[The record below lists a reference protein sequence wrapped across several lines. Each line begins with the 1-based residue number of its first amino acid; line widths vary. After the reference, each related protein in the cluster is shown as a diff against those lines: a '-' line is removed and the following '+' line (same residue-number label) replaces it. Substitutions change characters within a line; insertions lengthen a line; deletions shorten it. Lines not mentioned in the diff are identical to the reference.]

1 MVSYVWPIALVVFS
15 NTLYQICA
23 KEVPG
28 GVNAFAT
35 LTVTYLVGALASGV
49 LFFVTGNGASLLQ
62 EYGRLNWASFLL
74 GLVIV
79 GLAAGWIYAYK
90 AGWPVSTAF
99 IVQSAIL
106 AGFLLLAGYLLYH
119 EPLAWNKI
127 AGVVICLIGLYVINY
142 K

>member
-1 MVSYVWPIALVVFS
+1 MISYVWPIALVVFS

-23 KEVPG
+23 KEVPAG
-28 GVNAFAT
+28 MNAFAS
-35 LTVTYLVGALASGV
+35 LTVTYLVGAAASGL
-49 LFFVTGNGASLLQ
+49 LFLVTGNGASLLQ
-62 EYGRLNWASFLL
+62 EYGRLNWAPFVL
-74 GLVIV
+74 GLVIL
-79 GLAAGWIYAYK
+79 GLEAGWIYAYK

-106 AGFLLLAGYLLYH
+106 AGFLLAVGYVLYR
-119 EPLAWNKI
+119 EPLAWNKV

>member
-1 MVSYVWPIALVVFS
+1 MISYVWPIALVVFS

-23 KEVPG
+23 KEVPAG
-28 GVNAFAT
+28 MNAFAS
-35 LTVTYLVGALASGV
+35 LTVTYLVGAVASGL
-49 LFFVTGNGASLLQ
+49 LFLATGNGANLLQ
-62 EYGRLNWASFLL
+62 EYGRLNWAPFVL
-74 GLVIV
+74 GLVIL
-79 GLAAGWIYAYK
+79 GLEAGLIYAYK

-106 AGFLLLAGYLLYH
+106 AGFLLAVGYVLYR
-119 EPLAWNKI
+119 EPLAWNKV

>member
-49 LFFVTGNGASLLQ
+49 LNGASLLQ

-79 GLAAGWIYAYK
+79 GLEAGWIYAYK

>member
-79 GLAAGWIYAYK
+79 GLEAGWIYAYK

-99 IVQSAIL
+99 IGQSAIL
-106 AGFLLLAGYLLYH
+106 AGFLLLVGHLLYH

-127 AGVVICLIGLYVINY
+127 VGVVICLIGLYVINY

>member
-1 MVSYVWPIALVVFS
+1 MISYVWPIALVVFS

-23 KEVPG
+23 KEVPAG
-28 GVNAFAT
+28 MNAFAS
-35 LTVTYLVGALASGV
+35 LTVTYLVGAMASGL
-49 LFFVTGNGASLLQ
+49 LFLVTGNGANLLQ
-62 EYGRLNWASFLL
+62 EYGRLNWAPFVL
-74 GLVIV
+74 GLVIL
-79 GLAAGWIYAYK
+79 GLEAGWIYAYK

-106 AGFLLLAGYLLYH
+106 AGFLLAVGYVLYR
-119 EPLAWNKI
+119 EPLAWNKV

>member
-79 GLAAGWIYAYK
+79 GLEAGWIYAYK
-90 AGWPVSTAF
+90 AGWTVSTAF

>member
-1 MVSYVWPIALVVFS
+1 MISYVWPIALVVFS

-23 KEVPG
+23 KEVPAG
-28 GVNAFAT
+28 MNAFAS
-35 LTVTYLVGALASGV
+35 LTVTYLVGAVASGR
-49 LFFVTGNGASLLQ
+49 LFLATGNGATLLQ
-62 EYGRLNWASFLL
+62 EYGRLNWAPFVL
-74 GLVIV
+74 GLVIL
-79 GLAAGWIYAYK
+79 GLEAGWIYAYK

-106 AGFLLLAGYLLYH
+106 AGFLLAVGYVLYR
-119 EPLAWNKI
+119 EPLAWNKV

>member
-1 MVSYVWPIALVVFS
+1 MISYVWPIALVVFS

-23 KEVPG
+23 KEVPAG
-28 GVNAFAT
+28 MNAFAS
-35 LTVTYLVGALASGV
+35 LTVTYLVGAVASGL
-49 LFFVTGNGASLLQ
+49 LFLVTGNGASLLQ
-62 EYGRLNWASFLL
+62 EYGRLNWAPFVL
-74 GLVIV
+74 GLVIL
-79 GLAAGWIYAYK
+79 GLEAGWIYAYK

-106 AGFLLLAGYLLYH
+106 AGFLLAVGYVLYR
-119 EPLAWNKI
+119 EPLAWNKV

>member
-79 GLAAGWIYAYK
+79 GLEAGWIYAYK

-106 AGFLLLAGYLLYH
+106 AGFRLLVGHLLYH

>member
-1 MVSYVWPIALVVFS
+1 MISYVWPIALVVFS

-23 KEVPG
+23 KEVPAG
-28 GVNAFAT
+28 INAFAS
-35 LTVTYLVGALASGV
+35 LTVTYR
-49 LFFVTGNGASLLQ
+49 NGANLLQ
-62 EYGRLNWASFLL
+62 EYGRLNWAPFVL
-74 GLVIV
+74 GLVIL
-79 GLAAGWIYAYK
+79 GLEAGWIYAYK

-106 AGFLLLAGYLLYH
+106 AGFLLAVGYALYR
-119 EPLAWNKI
+119 EPLAWNKV

>member
-1 MVSYVWPIALVVFS
+1 MISYVWPIALVVFS

-23 KEVPG
+23 KEVPAAM
-28 GVNAFAT
+28 NAFAS
-35 LTVTYLVGALASGV
+35 LTVTYLVGAVASGL
-49 LFFVTGNGASLLQ
+49 LFLVTGNGANLLQ
-62 EYGRLNWASFLL
+62 EYGRLNWAPFVL
-74 GLVIV
+74 GLVIL
-79 GLAAGWIYAYK
+79 GLEAGWIYAYK

-106 AGFLLLAGYLLYH
+106 AGFLLAVGYVLYR
-119 EPLAWNKI
+119 EPLAWNKV

>member
-49 LFFVTGNGASLLQ
+49 LFFVTGNGASLFQ

-79 GLAAGWIYAYK
+79 GLEAGWIYAYK
-90 AGWPVSTAF
+90 AGWSVSTAF

-106 AGFLLLAGYLLYH
+106 AGFLLLVGYLLSH

>member
-1 MVSYVWPIALVVFS
+1 MISYVWPIALVVFS

-23 KEVPG
+23 KEVPAG
-28 GVNAFAT
+28 MNAFAS
-35 LTVTYLVGALASGV
+35 LTVTYLVGAVASGL
-49 LFFVTGNGASLLQ
+49 LFLVTGNGANLLQ
-62 EYGRLNWASFLL
+62 EYGRLNWAPFVL
-74 GLVIV
+74 GLVIL
-79 GLAAGWIYAYK
+79 GLEAGWIYAYK

-106 AGFLLLAGYLLYH
+106 AGFLMAVGYVLYR
-119 EPLAWNKI
+119 EPLAWNKV

>member
-62 EYGRLNWASFLL
+62 EVRQAELGVFPAGPGYCGTGGRLDLRL
-74 GLVIV
+74 
-79 GLAAGWIYAYK
+79 
-90 AGWPVSTAF
+90 
-99 IVQSAIL
+99 
-106 AGFLLLAGYLLYH
+106 
-119 EPLAWNKI
+119 
-127 AGVVICLIGLYVINY
+127 
-142 K
+142 

>member
-1 MVSYVWPIALVVFS
+1 MISYIWPVALVVFS

-35 LTVTYLVGALASGV
+35 LTVTYLVGALASGI
-49 LFFVTGNGASLLQ
+49 LFLVTGNGANLLQ
-62 EYGRLNWASFLL
+62 EYGRLNWAVFVL

-79 GLAAGWIYAYK
+79 GLEAGWIYAYK

-106 AGFLLLAGYLLYH
+106 AGFLLLVGYLLYH

-127 AGVVICLIGLYVINY
+127 AGVVICLFGLYVMNF

>member
-1 MVSYVWPIALVVFS
+1 MISYIWPVALVVFS

-49 LFFVTGNGASLLQ
+49 LFLVTGNGANLLQ
-62 EYGRLNWASFLL
+62 EYGRLNWAVFVL

-79 GLAAGWIYAYK
+79 GLEAGWIYAYK

-106 AGFLLLAGYLLYH
+106 AGFLLLVGYLLYH

-127 AGVVICLIGLYVINY
+127 AGVVICLIGLYVINF

>member
-49 LFFVTGNGASLLQ
+49 LFFVTGNGARRWQ

-79 GLAAGWIYAYK
+79 GLEAGWIYAYK

-106 AGFLLLAGYLLYH
+106 AGFLLLVGYLLYH

>member
-23 KEVPG
+23 KEVPAG
-28 GVNAFAT
+28 MNAFAS
-35 LTVTYLVGALASGV
+35 LTVTYLVGAAASGL
-49 LFFVTGNGASLLQ
+49 LFLVTGNGASLFQ
-62 EYGRLNWASFLL
+62 EYGRLNWAPFVL
-74 GLVIV
+74 GLVIL
-79 GLAAGWIYAYK
+79 GLEAGWIYAYK

-106 AGFLLLAGYLLYH
+106 AGFLLAVGSVLYR
-119 EPLAWNKI
+119 EPLAWNKL
-127 AGVVICLIGLYVINY
+127 AGVAICLIGLYVINY

>member
-1 MVSYVWPIALVVFS
+1 MVFS

-79 GLAAGWIYAYK
+79 GLEAGWIYAYK

>member
-1 MVSYVWPIALVVFS
+1 MVFS

-79 GLAAGWIYAYK
+79 GLEAGWIYAYK

-106 AGFLLLAGYLLYH
+106 AGFLLLVGYLLYH

>member
-1 MVSYVWPIALVVFS
+1 MISYVWPIALVVFS

-23 KEVPG
+23 KEVPAG
-28 GVNAFAT
+28 MNAFAS
-35 LTVTYLVGALASGV
+35 LTVTYLVGAVASGL
-49 LFFVTGNGASLLQ
+49 LFLVTGNGANLVQ
-62 EYGRLNWASFLL
+62 EYGRLNWAPFVL
-74 GLVIV
+74 GLVIL
-79 GLAAGWIYAYK
+79 GLEAGWIYAYK

-106 AGFLLLAGYLLYH
+106 AGFLLAVGYVLDR
-119 EPLAWNKI
+119 EPLAWNKV

>member
-1 MVSYVWPIALVVFS
+1 MFSYVWPIALVVFS

-23 KEVPG
+23 KEVPAG
-28 GVNAFAT
+28 MNAFAS
-35 LTVTYLVGALASGV
+35 LTVTYLVGAVASGL
-49 LFFVTGNGASLLQ
+49 LFLVTGNGANLLQ
-62 EYGRLNWASFLL
+62 EYGRLNWAPFVL
-74 GLVIV
+74 GLVIL
-79 GLAAGWIYAYK
+79 GLEAGWIYAYK

-106 AGFLLLAGYLLYH
+106 AGFLLAVGYVLYR
-119 EPLAWNKI
+119 EPLAWNKV

>member
-1 MVSYVWPIALVVFS
+1 MISYVWPIALVVFS

-23 KEVPG
+23 KEVPAG
-28 GVNAFAT
+28 MNAFAS
-35 LTVTYLVGALASGV
+35 LTVTYLVGAVVSGF
-49 LFFVTGNGASLLQ
+49 LFLVTGNGANLFQ
-62 EYGRLNWASFLL
+62 EYGRLNWAPFVL
-74 GLVIV
+74 GLVIL
-79 GLAAGWIYAYK
+79 GLEAGWIYAYK

-106 AGFLLLAGYLLYH
+106 AGFLLAVGYVLYR

>member
-1 MVSYVWPIALVVFS
+1 MISYVWPIALVVFS

-23 KEVPG
+23 KEVPAG
-28 GVNAFAT
+28 MNAFAS
-35 LTVTYLVGALASGV
+35 LTVTYLVGAVASGL
-49 LFFVTGNGASLLQ
+49 LFLVTGNGTNLLQ
-62 EYGRLNWASFLL
+62 EYGRLNWAPFVL
-74 GLVIV
+74 GLVIL
-79 GLAAGWIYAYK
+79 GLEAGWIYAYK

-106 AGFLLLAGYLLYH
+106 AGFLLAVGYVLYR
-119 EPLAWNKI
+119 EPLAWNKV

>member
-1 MVSYVWPIALVVFS
+1 MISYVWPIALVVFS

-23 KEVPG
+23 KEVPAG
-28 GVNAFAT
+28 MNAFAS
-35 LTVTYLVGALASGV
+35 LTVTYLVGAAASGL
-49 LFFVTGNGASLLQ
+49 LFLVTGNGANLLQ
-62 EYGRLNWASFLL
+62 EYGRLNWAPFVL
-74 GLVIV
+74 GLVIL
-79 GLAAGWIYAYK
+79 GLEAGWIYAYK

-106 AGFLLLAGYLLYH
+106 AGFLMAVGYVLYR
-119 EPLAWNKI
+119 EPLAWNKV

>member
-62 EYGRLNWASFLL
+62 EFGRLNWASFLL

-79 GLAAGWIYAYK
+79 GLEAGWIYAYK

-106 AGFLLLAGYLLYH
+106 AGFLLLVGCLLYH

-127 AGVVICLIGLYVINY
+127 AGVVICLIGLYVMNY

>member
-1 MVSYVWPIALVVFS
+1 MVSFVWPIALVVFS

-62 EYGRLNWASFLL
+62 EYGFRHRQRRQPF
-74 GLVIV
+74 
-79 GLAAGWIYAYK
+79 
-90 AGWPVSTAF
+90 
-99 IVQSAIL
+99 
-106 AGFLLLAGYLLYH
+106 
-119 EPLAWNKI
+119 
-127 AGVVICLIGLYVINY
+127 AGVRQTELGVFPVGPGYCGTGSRLDLRL
-142 K
+142 

>member
-1 MVSYVWPIALVVFS
+1 MISYVWPIALVVFS

-23 KEVPG
+23 KEVPAG
-28 GVNAFAT
+28 MNAFAS
-35 LTVTYLVGALASGV
+35 LTVTYLVGAVASGL
-49 LFFVTGNGASLLQ
+49 LFLVTGNGANLLQ
-62 EYGRLNWASFLL
+62 EYGRLNWAPFVL
-74 GLVIV
+74 GLVIL
-79 GLAAGWIYAYK
+79 GLEAGWIYAYK

-106 AGFLLLAGYLLYH
+106 AGFLLAVGYVLYL
-119 EPLAWNKI
+119 EPLAWNKV

>member
-1 MVSYVWPIALVVFS
+1 MISYVWPIALVVFS

-23 KEVPG
+23 KEVPAG
-28 GVNAFAT
+28 MNAFAS
-35 LTVTYLVGALASGV
+35 LTVTYLVGAVASGL
-49 LFFVTGNGASLLQ
+49 LFLVTGNGANLFQ
-62 EYGRLNWASFLL
+62 EYGRLNWAPFVL
-74 GLVIV
+74 GLVIL
-79 GLAAGWIYAYK
+79 GLEAGWIYAYK

-106 AGFLLLAGYLLYH
+106 AGFLLAVGYVLYR
-119 EPLAWNKI
+119 EPLAWNKV

>member
-49 LFFVTGNGASLLQ
+49 LFFVTGNGASLWQ

-79 GLAAGWIYAYK
+79 GLEAGWIYAYK

-106 AGFLLLAGYLLYH
+106 AGFLLLVGYLLYH
-119 EPLAWNKI
+119 EPLVWNKI